1 MRSRARTVGAPFST
15 ETATIAAQPECARK
29 PTVACFTLRS
39 GPVYLRAGT
48 AARRWNLRGK
58 TFCSLRRHA
67 FHNLFYDFPGP
78 CFLLRGGQ
86 HGLPAMFGLAAD
98 ANLVFAER
106 CHKHVAGCSVFA
118 GPDFDSAAFRFPLG
132 VIAGF
137 RRTWDVFFF
146 GRRER
151 FEKLLNDS

>member
-58 TFCSLRRHA
+58 TSCSLRRHA
-67 FHNLFYDFPGP
+67 FHNPFYDFPGP
-78 CFLLRGGQ
+78 CFLLPGGQ
-86 HGLPAMFGLAAD
+86 HALPALGGLAAD
-98 ANLVFAER
+98 ASLALPACSHKRVDER
-106 CHKHVAGCSVFA
+106 SVC
-118 GPDFDSAAFRFPLG
+118 
-132 VIAGF
+132 
-137 RRTWDVFFF
+137 
-146 GRRER
+146 
-151 FEKLLNDS
+151 

>member
-67 FHNLFYDFPGP
+67 FHNLFYDFPGL

-86 HGLPAMFGLAAD
+86 HGLPAMRSEEHTSELQSRSD
-98 ANLVFAER
+98 LVCRLLLE
-106 CHKHVAGCSVFA
+106 KKK
-118 GPDFDSAAFRFPLG
+118 
-132 VIAGF
+132 
-137 RRTWDVFFF
+137 RTWTTCSF
-146 GRRER
+146 
-151 FEKLLNDS
+151 KHWILNSTTKR